1 MEIKENKDGIFINGV
16 KQEGVEDVQVIYL
29 ADDFLKEDFN
39 AGSNTKSVPAAT
51 TNSNKH
57 TSLNDLTLDFHVKN
71 IDDLLDLIRLAEN
84 QATDLK
90 GTLKK
95 IDSFKIQVAS

>member
-1 MEIKENKDGIFINGV
+1 
-16 KQEGVEDVQVIYL
+16 
-29 ADDFLKEDFN
+29 
-39 AGSNTKSVPAAT
+39 VPAAT